1 MPELKEGEMMLD
13 LMNGFLA
20 FVSRI
25 GKILYVSENA
35 IDIIGFG
42 QVSLTG
48 VAASKAEQS
57 NAQLPKIQSLNKA
70 WGMCQS

>member
-1 MPELKEGEMMLD
+1 MPELQEGEMMLD

-42 QVSLTG
+42 QVSLPG
-48 VAASKAEQS
+48 VAASRAERS
-57 NAQLPKIQSLNKA
+57 NTPMRTIKGLNKV
-70 WGMCQS
+70 